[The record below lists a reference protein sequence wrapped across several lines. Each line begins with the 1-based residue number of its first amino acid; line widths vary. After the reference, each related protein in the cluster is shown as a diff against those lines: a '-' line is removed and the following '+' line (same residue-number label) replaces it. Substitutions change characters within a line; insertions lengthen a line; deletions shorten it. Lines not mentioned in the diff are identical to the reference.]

1 MWFVA
6 HQMAAV
12 GRDISLSRAV
22 VAVFLMGICCAGLEL
37 VTRHIIGDW
46 QYLADFIVCILV
58 ARSVL
63 QLTFWRSLLA
73 VAVYSVVM
81 IGTTVVIARAFHA

>member
-22 VAVFLMGICCAGLEL
+22 VAVFLMGICCAGSEL
-37 VTRHIIGDW
+37 LTRPLVGDW
-46 QYLADFIVCILV
+46 HYLADFIVGILV
-58 ARSVL
+58 AKWVL

-73 VAVYSVVM
+73 VTVYSIVM
-81 IGTTVVIARAFHA
+81 IGATVVISRAFHA